1 MSPSSRIPRA
11 GHVKHVF
18 TREESCARDGGALEI
33 FPIGLSARR
42 VAARRGASLWKLGRN
57 WPEFNPG
64 IQFAVVFVPGGVN
77 PTPARG
83 RRFPDL
89 ICVYR

>member
-1 MSPSSRIPRA
+1 MERAESRHRDIDRPDNAPLPRYVAFIANTRA

-42 VAARRGASLWKLGRN
+42 RAAPRRVAAPRYGN
-57 WPEFNPG
+57 
-64 IQFAVVFVPGGVN
+64 
-77 PTPARG
+77 
-83 RRFPDL
+83 
-89 ICVYR
+89 